1 MKSSISYFAS
11 SFWWDLPPRGRF
23 DAEIRSGEERIRLGT
38 FETTHE
44 AAGAYDAVAWR
55 LGRSRRTM
63 NFHDVWMREQTEALA
78 QPSPA
83 VTRDLQRRQC
93 ELEQRLVIMER
104 NERLRLEWAR
114 QFPEDVAADEAF
126 YAKKKE
132 EKAAAA
138 KKKAD
143 RD

>member
-1 MKSSISYFAS
+1 
-11 SFWWDLPPRGRF
+11 
-23 DAEIRSGEERIRLGT
+23 
-38 FETTHE
+38 
-44 AAGAYDAVAWR
+44 
-55 LGRSRRTM
+55 
-63 NFHDVWMREQTEALA
+63 MREQ
-78 QPSPA
+78 
-83 VTRDLQRRQC
+83 QRRQC